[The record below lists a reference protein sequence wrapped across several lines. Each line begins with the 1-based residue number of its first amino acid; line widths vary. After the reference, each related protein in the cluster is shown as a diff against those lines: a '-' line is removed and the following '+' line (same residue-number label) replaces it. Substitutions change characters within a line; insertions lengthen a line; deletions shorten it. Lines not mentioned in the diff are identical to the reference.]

1 MDSTILRLQKLAGL
15 LTESE
20 DLEEISFASGHAS
33 NSDLRSIAS
42 SVMYSSMFDASS
54 IRSKLY
60 NLGALIRGGNGDYD
74 FELKLTDKLIN
85 VIKSKA
91 IDVLSASDVEILIF
105 KKSKNDNLCALVN
118 PNAITLG
125 TYFLG
130 VIKIEFETDSYGA
143 YSIAKAV
150 DMPYYQI
157 HWSNVASEFRG
168 MGVGKQLYS
177 LVYEWAKSKGAAL
190 ASDNTLFAGSA
201 GMWTSYMPQ
210 IASYFG
216 VLMGNIVVPISKEE
230 ALLDKFKYF
239 SDVDG
244 FIAFENPSKTMR
256 KILYNLQGLS
266 YSKGEIYTVL
276 LDGRSIND
284 DIASDSDIENSTIFN
299 LTDSSDNI
307 ADLLNTIDMG
317 SYANNEQGGQM
328 SLKSLNR
335 SAKISTVKAVV
346 FAFKNAIVIVK
357 TVSTGEEEVLPK
369 DQTIDKKTGKKIKPK
384 KITRLVAVTI

>member
-1 MDSTILRLQKLAGL
+1 MTINRLQKLAGL
-15 LTESE
+15 LVESE

-33 NSDLRSIAS
+33 SSDLQSIAD
-42 SVMYSSMFDASS
+42 SVLYSRIFDSSS

-60 NLGALIRGGNGDYD
+60 SLGAFVKGGNGEYNYD
-74 FELKLTDKLIN
+74 LRLDDKLVK

-91 IDVLSASDVEILIF
+91 IDILSSSDLEILIF
-105 KKSKNDNLCALVN
+105 NETKNQNLCALVN

-130 VIKIEFETDSYGA
+130 IIKIKFETESYGA
-143 YSIAKAV
+143 YSISKAV

-190 ASDNTLFAGSA
+190 ASDDTLFVGSA
-201 GMWTSYMPQ
+201 GMWTTYMPQ

-216 VLMGNIVVPISKEE
+216 VLMGNIIVPISKEE

-266 YSKGEIYTVL
+266 YSKGEIYTAM
-276 LDGRSIND
+276 LDTKSVNSNLAFD
-284 DIASDSDIENSTIFN
+284 SDSGIQGTILD

-307 ADLLNTIDMG
+307 SDLLNTLYEELSSFD
-317 SYANNEQGGQM
+317 EKGG
-328 SLKSLNR
+328 KADTLNR
-335 SAKISTVKAVV
+335 SARISTVKAAVL
-346 FAFKNAIVIVK
+346 AFKDAVVIVK
-357 TVSTGEEEVLPK
+357 TVRTGEVEVLPK
-369 DQTIDKKTGKKIKPK
+369 NKVVNKKTGKKIKPK
-384 KITRLVAVTI
+384 EVTRLVAVVI

>member
-15 LTESE
+15 LIESE

-33 NSDLRSIAS
+33 SSDLRGIAR
-42 SVMYSSMFDASS
+42 SVMYSRIFDSSS

-74 FELKLTDKLIN
+74 FELRLDDKLVK

-91 IDVLSASDVEILIF
+91 IDILSSSDLEILIF
-105 KKSKNDNLCALVN
+105 KETQNQNLCALVN

-130 VIKIEFETDSYGA
+130 IIKIKFETRSYGA
-143 YSIAKAV
+143 YSISKAI

-177 LVYEWAKSKGAAL
+177 LVYEWAKSKGSAL
-190 ASDNTLFAGSA
+190 ASDDTLFAGSA
-201 GMWTSYMPQ
+201 GMWTTYMPQ

-216 VLMGNIVVPISKEE
+216 VLMGNIIVPISKEE

-239 SDVDG
+239 SNVDG
-244 FIAFENPSKTMR
+244 FIAFDTPSKTMR

-276 LDGRSIND
+276 LDTISVNK
-284 DIASDSDIENSTIFN
+284 STIFD
-299 LTDSSDNI
+299 LTDSSDDI
-307 ADLLNTIDMG
+307 ADLLTSIDQD
-317 SYANNEQGGQM
+317 SYSNNEQGGKM

-335 SAKISTVKAVV
+335 SAKISTVKAAV
-346 FAFKNAIVIVK
+346 FSFKDAIVIVK
-357 TVSTGEEEVLPK
+357 TVATGEKEVLPK

>member
-15 LTESE
+15 LKESE

-33 NSDLRSIAS
+33 SSDLRGIAR
-42 SVMYSSMFDASS
+42 SVMYSSTFDTSS

-60 NLGALIRGGNGDYD
+60 SLGAFIKGSNGDYD
-74 FELKLTDKLIN
+74 FELRLDDKLVK

-91 IDVLSASDVEILIF
+91 IDILSASDVEILIF

-143 YSIAKAV
+143 YSISKAV

-190 ASDNTLFAGSA
+190 ASDDTLFAGSA
-201 GMWTSYMPQ
+201 GMWTTYMPQ

-216 VLMGNIVVPISKEE
+216 VLMGNIIVPISKEE

-239 SDVDG
+239 SSVDG
-244 FIAFENPSKTMR
+244 FIAFDTPSKTMR

-266 YSKGEIYTVL
+266 YSKGEIFTSILYTTSV
-276 LDGRSIND
+276 NK
-284 DIASDSDIENSTIFN
+284 STIFD
-299 LTDSSDNI
+299 LVDSSDNI
-307 ADLLNTIDMG
+307 ADLLTSIEDQD
-317 SYANNEQGGQM
+317 SYSYNEQGGKM

-335 SAKISTVKAVV
+335 SAKISTVKAAV
-346 FAFKNAIVIVK
+346 FAYRDAIVIVK

>member
-1 MDSTILRLQKLAGL
+1 MDNAVLRFKKLAGL

-33 NSDLRSIAS
+33 SSDQKSIAG
-42 SVMYSSMFDASS
+42 SVMYNRVFDSPS
-54 IRSKLY
+54 IRTKLY
-60 NLGALIRGGNGDYD
+60 DLGAFIKGGNGEYN
-74 FELKLTDKLIN
+74 FELQLTDKLIN

-91 IDVLSASDVEILIF
+91 IDILSASDLEILIF
-105 KKSKNDNLCALVN
+105 KESKTDNLCALVN

-130 VIKIEFETDSYGA
+130 IIKIEFDTQSYGT
-143 YSIAKAV
+143 YSTSKAI
-150 DMPYYQI
+150 DMPFYQI
-157 HWSNVASEFRG
+157 HWSNVAAEFRG

-190 ASDNTLFAGSA
+190 ASDDTLFAGSV
-201 GMWTSYMPQ
+201 GMWTTYMPQ

-216 VLMGNIVVPISKEE
+216 VLMGNIIVPISKEE

-256 KILYNLQGLS
+256 KMLYNLQGLS
-266 YSKGEIYTVL
+266 YSKGEIYTVSL
-276 LDGRSIND
+276 EDRSVND
-284 DIASDSDIENSTIFN
+284 NLAFDLYNDSTIFD
-299 LTDSSDNI
+299 LVEGADNI
-307 ADLLNTIDMG
+307 TDLLTTVYEESNSTDEKGGKINT
-317 SYANNEQGGQM
+317 
-328 SLKSLNR
+328 LNR
-335 SAKISTVKAVV
+335 SARISTVKAAV
-346 FAFKNAIVIVK
+346 FTFRDAIVVVK

-369 DQTIDKKTGKKIKPK
+369 DKKRNKAGKLIKPK

>member
-1 MDSTILRLQKLAGL
+1 MDNTVLRFQKLAGL
-15 LTESE
+15 LIESE
-20 DLEEISFASGHAS
+20 DLEEISFTGGHAS
-33 NSDLRSIAS
+33 SSDLRSIAR
-42 SVMYSSMFDASS
+42 SVMYSSTFDASS

-60 NLGALIRGGNGDYD
+60 SLGAFIKGSNGDYD
-74 FELKLTDKLIN
+74 FELRLDDKLVKI
-85 VIKSKA
+85 IKSKA
-91 IDVLSASDVEILIF
+91 IDILSASDLEILIF
-105 KKSKNDNLCALVN
+105 KNSKNDNLCALVN

-130 VIKIEFETDSYGA
+130 IIKIEFETNSYFA
-143 YSIAKAV
+143 YSTSKAV

-168 MGVGKQLYS
+168 IGVGKQLYS

-190 ASDNTLFAGSA
+190 ASDDTLFAGSA
-201 GMWTSYMPQ
+201 GMWTTYMPQ

-216 VLMGNIVVPISKEE
+216 VLMGNIIVPISKEE

-239 SDVDG
+239 SSVDG
-244 FIAFENPSKTMR
+244 FIAFDTPSKTMR

-266 YSKGEIYTVL
+266 YSKGEIFTII
-276 LDGRSIND
+276 LDTTSVNK
-284 DIASDSDIENSTIFN
+284 STIFD
-299 LTDSSDNI
+299 LTDSSDDI
-307 ADLLNTIDMG
+307 ADLLTSIDKED
-317 SYANNEQGGQM
+317 SYSYNEQGGKM

-335 SAKISTVKAVV
+335 SAKISTVKAAV
-346 FAFKNAIVIVK
+346 FAFRDAIVIVK